1 MLEEEGSQP
10 DDRGI
15 TSCPQLSAGV
25 NSATIVWSLEMRG
38 DTKYEKDLDIG
49 FVSLQR
55 QEICRGMVSTT
66 CTFYIQARLRRTVT
80 ESTVDSFLIT
90 NL

>member
-1 MLEEEGSQP
+1 MVEEEGSQP

-15 TSCPQLSAGV
+15 TSCTQLSAGV

-38 DTKYEKDLDIG
+38 NTSYEKDLDIG

-55 QEICRGMVSTT
+55 QEIYAEAWSLPRAP
-66 CTFYIQARLRRTVT
+66 FIYRL
-80 ESTVDSFLIT
+80 DSGGL
-90 NL
+90 